1 MPKQL
6 LTGTLDEQ
14 CEFLYNLALEKM
26 EQGNYTGAVHA
37 LKEVV
42 KHNPGFR
49 DTAARLAEAKRR
61 KSEQSQLLWFAFGG
75 AMLFVLFG
83 TMMQLGNDFL
93 FLGLVAA
100 GAVVGFLVGN
110 FVRGLRHNSESKQA

>member
-26 EQGNYTGAVHA
+26 QQGNFTGAVHA

-49 DTAARLAEAKRR
+49 DAGTLLAEAQRR
-61 KSEQSQLLWFAFGG
+61 KSEQSHLLWFAFGG

-83 TMMQLGNDFL
+83 TLLQLGNDFL
-93 FLGLVAA
+93 FLGLIAV
-100 GAVVGFLVGN
+100 GAVLGFFVGN
-110 FVRGLRHNSESKQA
+110 VVRSLRQRKAF